1 MKEVDQNSYSMT
13 RDILQTLQISYHFIL
28 VTMYFG
34 KCFYLTPSHCF
45 KPTHHICCLPFQ
57 QGTEK
62 LQLIALRGFHQ
73 FLNCLEY
80 LMKKRRHRNVQVLL
94 HNTHEKE
101 CEDIFL
107 SIICS
112 LLKNNILQFLKKN
125 SSYITISKTVVNKPF
140 SFSGNL
146 NLFNNNFSA

>member
-1 MKEVDQNSYSMT
+1 M
-13 RDILQTLQISYHFIL
+13 
-28 VTMYFG
+28 
-34 KCFYLTPSHCF
+34 
-45 KPTHHICCLPFQ
+45 
-57 QGTEK
+57 
-62 LQLIALRGFHQ
+62 
-73 FLNCLEY
+73 
-80 LMKKRRHRNVQVLL
+80 
-94 HNTHEKE
+94 HEKE

-146 NLFNNNFSA
+146 NLFNNNFIA